1 MLPKGNSRVLRA
13 YTEIKNRILN
23 NEWPA
28 GHQAFEREL
37 SAELGMSRT
46 PLREALVRLQT
57 EGLVRLVPRR
67 GMYVV
72 GMSPMDI
79 SQVYEVLAALESMA
93 AELLARKKPRPA
105 HIKPML
111 SAVASMKRALPKGDF
126 EGWAMADERFHDAL
140 LTLSGNPRLEAMG
153 RLVKDQAQR
162 ARMTML
168 RFRQLDTLSH
178 SAVEHQTIIDAIQS
192 GDANRSSRNAK
203 EHRLHGREMI
213 MQVLLHYK
221 LARF

>member
-1 MLPKGNSRVLRA
+1 MVPKSNSQVVRA
-13 YTEIKNRILN
+13 YTEIKRHILN

-28 GHQAFEREL
+28 GHQAFEPEL
-37 SAELGMSRT
+37 SAEFGMSRT

-67 GMYVV
+67 GMCVV
-72 GMSPMDI
+72 GMSPTDV

-93 AELLARKKPRPA
+93 AELLAGQKPKRSV
-105 HIKPML
+105 IKPML
-111 SAVASMKRALPKGDF
+111 SAVASMKRAVPSRDL
-126 EGWAMADERFHDAL
+126 EAWAAADEQFHDAL

-168 RFRQLDTLSH
+168 RLREPETLSR
-178 SAVEHQTIIDAIQS
+178 SSGEHWSLIEAIQN
-192 GDANRSSRNAK
+192 GDAQRSGRIAK

-213 MQVLLHYK
+213 MDVLTQYK